1 MDKKELKNK
10 IINTCIKTLE
20 NSAQTVRE
28 AIDELIQTASEYEGD
43 HDLFDPFKE
52 ELMKKKDLQLD
63 QLQKYL
69 DDIKLVRKA
78 DPKRISE
85 KVEFGSVVITD
96 KQKMFISAAIGK
108 IQVDNDSYY
117 VISTQVPV
125 YKAMQDLKSGDTFSI
140 NNNKFTIKDI
150 F

>member
-1 MDKKELKNK
+1 MDKQELKNK
-10 IINTCIKTLE
+10 IINTCIETLE

-52 ELMKKKDLQLD
+52 ELMKKKDLQLE
-63 QLQKYL
+63 QLQKYIE
-69 DDIKLVRKA
+69 DIKLVRKA

-108 IQVDNDSYY
+108 IQLENDSYY

-125 YKAMQDLKSGDTFSI
+125 YKAMQNLKAGESFSI
-140 NNNKFTIKDI
+140 NNNKFTIKEI

>member
-1 MDKKELKNK
+1 MDKQELKNK
-10 IINTCIKTLE
+10 IINTCIETLE
-20 NSAQTVRE
+20 NSAQTIRE

-125 YKAMQDLKSGDTFSI
+125 YKAMQDLKSGGTFSI
-140 NNNKFTIKDI
+140 NNNKFIIKDI

>member
-10 IINTCIKTLE
+10 IINTCIAALE

-28 AIDELIQTASEYEGD
+28 TIDELIQTASEYEGD

-108 IQVDNDSYY
+108 IQVENDSYY

-125 YKAMQDLKSGDTFSI
+125 YKAMQDLKAGETFSI